1 MSIYENFEHAQNS
14 ALHELRTLVLICQPC
29 LQLDCGMRFVDESLL
44 SHAILGSL
52 HIRTYTVHS
61 TVLKFNERFSI
72 YSQDQIKDGW
82 VQEKCGRSTS

>member
-1 MSIYENFEHAQNS
+1 MSLGSMVTPPMSMSSHSFIANAQ
-14 ALHELRTLVLICQPC
+14 
-29 LQLDCGMRFVDESLL
+29 QLDSGLRFVDESLL

-72 YSQDQIKDGW
+72 YTQDRNKDGW